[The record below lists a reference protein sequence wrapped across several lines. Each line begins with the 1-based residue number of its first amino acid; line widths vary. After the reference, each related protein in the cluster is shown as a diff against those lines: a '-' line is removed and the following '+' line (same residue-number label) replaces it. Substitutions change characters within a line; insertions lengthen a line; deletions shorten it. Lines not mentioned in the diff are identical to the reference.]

1 MIKKCVTGVDE
12 DDRLLHVGRQVLVAD
27 GEEPTVQD
35 NAHLEPGVLGQRQQG
50 RGAAERVT

>member
-12 DDRLLHVGRQVLVAD
+12 DDRLLHVGCQVLVAD

-35 NAHLEPGVLGQRQQG
+35 DAHLEPGVLGQRQQG